1 MRRMIS
7 GNLVSFVI
15 VFLTSV
21 VTIKLPSLLLHVV
34 NVTSRSSGTSLELCE
49 YEDVWAFVLS

>member
-1 MRRMIS
+1 MID

-49 YEDVWAFVLS
+49 YEDVWAFVLLC